1 MTGWSM
7 TDILSE
13 IVTRAGNKPR
23 PVLTKCDKVGE
34 TFRAALCGAP
44 LVTAAEWR

>member
-1 MTGWSM
+1 M

-13 IVTRAGNKPR
+13 IVTRAGNKQR

-34 TFRAALCGAP
+34 TFERRFAAH
-44 LVTAAEWR
+44 R